1 MKRIYLNDDW
11 YYCDRFE
18 DCMLN
23 PDFNFHNFEVVR
35 LPHTNHLFSQN
46 YANTKDYEKQ
56 CVYIKTIPYEESN
69 PKLKYIL
76 TIEAAAHYAKLY
88 VNGCLVCEHSC
99 GYTSFHAD
107 ITSYLH
113 QGEDNVIAIYV
124 NSQESLN
131 QPPFGGTIDYATF
144 GGIYREIY
152 LDMKEDIYFTDL
164 FFETLDVNKKEKRL
178 VTKVEVSEFE
188 DNLSIR
194 QTILGFTNRKNEY
207 MSISNEQQVFQAEHV
222 LQPLLE
228 NGQCQER
235 LITTDIHLWNIT
247 DPILYEIR
255 TELLKNHQIVDERI
269 DRIGFR
275 EIRWESNGFYL
286 NGEKI
291 KLRGLNRHQSY
302 PYVGYAMPRS
312 QQRRDADILK
322 YDLGVNAVRTS
333 HYPQSKYFIE
343 RCDEL
348 GLLVFTEI
356 PGWQHIGDEQWQS
369 IACENVKEMITQY
382 RNHPSIILWGVR
394 INESRDLDSFYIKT
408 NEIAHKLDRSRP
420 TGGVRCIKN
429 SHLLEDVYT
438 YNDFS
443 HDGRKKSVETKK
455 NVTKESVPYLVTEF
469 NGHMYPTKSFDHEEH
484 LLEHTLRHAKVMNG
498 YYKDNDILGGFG
510 WCMFDYQTH
519 SDFGSGDCV
528 CYHGVLDM
536 FRNPKLAAY
545 LYQSQQEEIPVL
557 EVSSS
562 MDVGEHPGSILGP
575 IYIITNADQV
585 KFYKNDEYITTFRHH
600 NKMTD
605 HRTRKK
611 SSSTSMF
618 ESLLQPPILMDD
630 MVGQQLEKEGYKEVK
645 ANEIKKLLFAFAQGG
660 FEGISLRNKILA
672 LKLKIFYHLRK
683 QDAIQLYG
691 KYIGNWGMRC
701 VNYRFEAIKDGK
713 VGKVVKKGP
722 INSKKLWVEADHN
735 VLVEVTTY
743 DVAAIRIRMLGD
755 NDQVL
760 RYEQATVQLQVE
772 GNIELIGPDCIS
784 LPGGMGGTYIRT
796 IKKAGKAKLTV
807 SSEGVEPVTVH
818 FDIKS
823 AGGI

>member
-11 YYCDRFE
+11 YYYDRFE
-18 DCMLN
+18 DCMLK
-23 PDFNFHNFEVVR
+23 PDFNFKNFELVR
-35 LPHTNHLFSQN
+35 LPHTNYLFSQN
-46 YANTKDYEKQ
+46 YTSASDYEKE
-56 CVYIKTIPYEESN
+56 CVYLRTISYEESN
-69 PKLKYIL
+69 PKEKYIL

-88 VNGCLVCEHSC
+88 INGCLVCEHSC

-113 QGEDNVIAIYV
+113 KGEDNVIAIFV
-124 NSQESLN
+124 DSKESLN

-144 GGIYREIY
+144 GGIYREVY
-152 LDMKEDIYFTDL
+152 LDIKPSIYITDL
-164 FFETLDVNKKEKRL
+164 FFETLDVKKKEKRL
-178 VTKVEVSEFE
+178 VTKVKVSEFE
-188 DNLSIR
+188 EDLSVR
-194 QTILGFTNRKNEY
+194 QTILGFTNCNNEY
-207 MSISNEQQVFQAEHV
+207 TPILNQQRIFKDEDAQ
-222 LQPLLE
+222 QTLLE
-228 NGQCQER
+228 NGQRQER
-235 LITTDIHLWNIT
+235 FILADIKVWNIKE
-247 DPILYEIR
+247 PILYEVK
-255 TELLKNHQIVDERI
+255 TELLKNHQIIDERI

-291 KLRGLNRHQSY
+291 KLRGLNRHQSF

-322 YDLGVNAVRTS
+322 YELGVNAVRTS

-356 PGWQHIGDEQWQS
+356 PGWQHIGNEKWQS

-382 RNHPSIILWGVR
+382 RNHPSIVIWGVR

-408 NEIAHKLDRSRP
+408 NEIAHKLDCSRP
-420 TGGVRCIKN
+420 TGGVRCIKH

-443 HDGRKKSVETKK
+443 HDGRKKCVEKKK
-455 NVTKESVPYLVTEF
+455 NVTKENAPYLVTEF

-484 LLEHTLRHAKVMNG
+484 CLEHALRHAKVMNG
-498 YYKDNDILGGFG
+498 YYKDDDILGGFG

-536 FRNPKLAAY
+536 FRNPKLAAS
-545 LYQSQQEEIPVL
+545 LYQSQQEDTPVL

-575 IYIITNADQV
+575 IYVFTNADEV
-585 KFYKNDEYITTFRHH
+585 KLYKNEEYITTFHH
-600 NKMTD
+600 NSISKN
-605 HRTRKK
+605 RAKKRK
-611 SSSTSMF
+611 SSTAMF
-618 ESLLQPPILMDD
+618 EHLLQPPILIDD
-630 MVGQQLEKEGYKEVK
+630 MVGQQLVKEGYSESKSNEV
-645 ANEIKKLLFAFAQGG
+645 KKLLVAFAQGG
-660 FEGISLRNKILA
+660 FEGISLRNKLLA
-672 LKLKIFYHLRK
+672 LKLRLFYHLRR
-683 QDAIQLYG
+683 QEAIQLYG

-701 VNYRFEAIKDGK
+701 VNYRFEALKDN
-713 VGKVVKKGP
+713 KVVKIVEKGP
-722 INSKKLWVEADHN
+722 IKSKKLWIEADHY
-735 VLVEVTTY
+735 LLIEDTTY

-755 NDQVL
+755 NNQVL
-760 RYEQATVQLQVE
+760 RYERSTVWLKVE

-784 LPGGMGGTYIRT
+784 LPGGMGGTYIKT
-796 IKKAGKAKLTV
+796 IKKEGKGKLTV
-807 SSEGVEPVTVH
+807 ISEGVEPVTLH
-818 FDIKS
+818 FEIKL
-823 AGGI
+823 